1 MNKWI
6 DKKKFQTLI
15 KDHQSIM
22 IGGFLTCGTPELLVD
37 WIVESNVKDLTII
50 CNDAGYPDKGV
61 GKLIA
66 NSQVKKL
73 IASHIG
79 TNPFA
84 GKQMSAGLLEVVL
97 IPQGTLI
104 EQIRAY
110 GAGLGGVLTPVGVKT
125 SIQEGKQV
133 ITLKNKEY
141 LLEEALGADLALV
154 NAYRTDELGNLTY
167 AKTARNFNPIMAI
180 AGEKVIALADYKVDK
195 IDPETVITPHTFI
208 DYLVGGEHIG

>member
-6 DKKKFQTLI
+6 DKKQFQSLI
-15 KDHQSIM
+15 KDGQSIM
-22 IGGFLTCGTPELLVD
+22 VGGFLTCGTPEMLID
-37 WIVESNVKDLTII
+37 WIVETNVKDLTII

-66 NSQVKKL
+66 NNQVKKL

-79 TNPFA
+79 TNPYA
-84 GKQMSAGLLEVVL
+84 GKLMGDGLLEVNL

-110 GAGLGGVLTPVGVKT
+110 GAGLGGILTPVGVRT

-133 ITLKNKEY
+133 ITLSNKEF
-141 LLEEALGADLALV
+141 LLEEPIGADLALV
-154 NAYRTDELGNLTY
+154 NAYYSDRLGNLTY
-167 AKTARNFNPIMAI
+167 ARTARNFNPSMKSPAKSG
-180 AGEKVIALADYKVDK
+180 AKKS
-195 IDPETVITPHTFI
+195 TFS
-208 DYLVGGEHIG
+208 